1 MTNVTDRM
9 GTEPVPSI
17 LFKMSL
23 PAIIAMAVQAVY
35 NMVDRLFVGMYV
47 QNPED
52 ALAGVGVGFPIFLIL
67 IGVGMLVGMGGSA
80 IFSIS
85 LGAKQEERA
94 EKVLGT
100 SILTMI
106 IVSVLV
112 GALGFLFLP
121 DILNAIGAAIP
132 YDTGRPAEIL
142 QAERIFGFGMDYYQ
156 IILLGSPLMAI
167 GFGINSFIRAE
178 GNTMRAMI
186 NMLVGAVTNII
197 LDWIFLAFFQWGIQ
211 GAALATVISQ
221 GVTAILVMEHFLFD
235 RSKVRFHWKN
245 LVLLPKEILPIFAI
259 GSSGFLM
266 QSAAAVMNGL
276 LNNQIRVYGELANQG
291 LSPEQLAQG
300 SYVAAGLSAMGI
312 IYPVGMLILM
322 PIFGLNQGSQPILG
336 YNFGAKKPQRVKQTV
351 LLSILFATGFLL
363 LGFLAFQFFAPQII
377 GLFVQGKNQI
387 SPLLAEIGPIGL
399 KTFYLMMPLLGVQI
413 IGAVSSDPK
422 LVKIEAERHF
432 GPSI

>member
-1 MTNVTDRM
+1 
-9 GTEPVPSI
+9 
-17 LFKMSL
+17 
-23 PAIIAMAVQAVY
+23 
-35 NMVDRLFVGMYV
+35 
-47 QNPED
+47 
-52 ALAGVGVGFPIFLIL
+52 LIL

-221 GVTAILVMEHFLFD
+221 GLR
-235 RSKVRFHWKN
+235 RSW
-245 LVLLPKEILPIFAI
+245 
-259 GSSGFLM
+259 
-266 QSAAAVMNGL
+266 
-276 LNNQIRVYGELANQG
+276 
-291 LSPEQLAQG
+291 
-300 SYVAAGLSAMGI
+300 
-312 IYPVGMLILM
+312 
-322 PIFGLNQGSQPILG
+322 
-336 YNFGAKKPQRVKQTV
+336 
-351 LLSILFATGFLL
+351 
-363 LGFLAFQFFAPQII
+363 
-377 GLFVQGKNQI
+377 
-387 SPLLAEIGPIGL
+387 
-399 KTFYLMMPLLGVQI
+399 
-413 IGAVSSDPK
+413 
-422 LVKIEAERHF
+422 
-432 GPSI
+432 